1 MLTGS
6 SGKRNAIHWRSRSIC
21 VNRLKPLQFAILG
34 VNPVLQRVF
43 SHFLL
48 FQFPGAYTDAY
59 QDKDHSWQ
67 EHRKTFAR
75 LTGMF
80 AARLFQKPMTLL
92 TLGLEQNNLQ
102 LGIQPAAAPSHP
114 GKESRGQCDSKGI
127 WDPIIFSEGD

>member
-1 MLTGS
+1 MNGFILE
-6 SGKRNAIHWRSRSIC
+6 
-21 VNRLKPLQFAILG
+21 PLQLAILED
-34 VNPVLQRVF
+34 NPVLQSGF

-48 FQFPGAYTDAY
+48 FQFPGAYSNAY

-67 EHRKTFAR
+67 EHRKNKKVEGTFAS

-80 AARLFQKPMTLL
+80 AARFFQKPMKLL
-92 TLGLEQNNLQ
+92 TLGLEEDNLQ

-127 WDPIIFSEGD
+127 WDTTLNFWKPHRL